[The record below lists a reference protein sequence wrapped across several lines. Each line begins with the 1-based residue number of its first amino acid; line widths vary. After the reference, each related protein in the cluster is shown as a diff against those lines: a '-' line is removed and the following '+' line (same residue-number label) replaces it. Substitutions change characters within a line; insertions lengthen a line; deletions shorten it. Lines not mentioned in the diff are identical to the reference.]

1 MDWYTLLLIFLF
13 IVLPLIQ
20 QFLDKRR
27 GQGELPP
34 EEEELPPPMRR
45 QPPRAERREAPRETP
60 PAPRRVEEPS
70 WSEEWGRWPSPVPV
84 EEQEQEQERERERER
99 AAPRVERIE
108 ERPPPEPLLPVP
120 EPVPFPARFELPQV
134 ISLERLEVDREAEHR
149 RLQARFAATDAP
161 PPSVHRGHRRAAG
174 LLQTRGDLRRA
185 VLLAEVLGPP
195 RSRRELKS
203 PIEE

>member
-34 EEEELPPPMRR
+34 EEEELPAPARR
-45 QPPRAERREAPRETP
+45 QPPRAERRELPPETP
-60 PAPRRVEEPS
+60 RARQREEEPS
-70 WSEEWGRWPSPVPV
+70 WSEDWGRWPSPVPV
-84 EEQEQEQERERERER
+84 EDREQERDWERT
-99 AAPRVERIE
+99 APQVERIE
-108 ERPPPEPLLPVP
+108 DRSPPEPLLPVP

-149 RLQARFAATDAP
+149 RLHARFAATDAP

-174 LLQTRGDLRRA
+174 LLQTRGELRRA
-185 VLLAEVLGPP
+185 ILLAEVLGPP
-195 RSRRELKS
+195 RSLRELKS